1 METSLVRI
9 GNSQG
14 VRLPKAVIEQAGL
27 TEHLELVVA
36 KGAIIIRSAKRTRE
50 GWEEA
55 AAQCHMAGED
65 KLDEWDV
72 TVGDFHGDWEWK

>member
-1 METSLVRI
+1 VEITLVKI

-27 TEHLELVVA
+27 TERLELQVA
-36 KGAIIIRSAKRTRE
+36 EGAIIIRSAKRARE

-55 AAQCHMAGED
+55 AIQCHASGED
-65 KLDEWDV
+65 EMDEWEV
-72 TVGDFHGDWEWK
+72 TLGDFHGDWEWK